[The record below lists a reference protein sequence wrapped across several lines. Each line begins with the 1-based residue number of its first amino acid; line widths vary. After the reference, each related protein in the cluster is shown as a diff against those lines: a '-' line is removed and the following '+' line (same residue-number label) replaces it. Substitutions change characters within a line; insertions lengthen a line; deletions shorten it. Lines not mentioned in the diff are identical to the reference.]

1 MRRFAF
7 SLGALSALFLALAL
21 ISGGRAQAQA
31 AVTIAVDLDP
41 AATTGIR
48 IEGLASDTQGRLYTS
63 DLDSRRLWRYTPSS
77 NQLELLGTMPR
88 QGSGMAFDRDGNL
101 YLASGDVVMRINA
114 SAIAGAA
121 LDATGVVTYATG
133 VPGAN
138 GLAFGSDGRLFVSGG
153 NTGNIYVVST
163 AGITSTWASGF
174 TSDRE
179 AQRISTNGLAFG
191 PDGMLYSSNTGTGAI
206 DRIPLNAD
214 GSAGT
219 TERFATSELLLGA
232 DGITF
237 ASNGDLYVAANERNA
252 IVRVSRDGT
261 VSDVASN
268 GADGPLQ
275 FPASPSFSG
284 NALYASNF
292 DIERGANAPNAGGVG
307 ASLARIDVGVT
318 GAPLP
323 FAGGTQVGTPTAA
336 ATGVA
341 TGTVTVTATVAVE
354 TPTVAAT
361 VPVAE
366 ATSTTAAVPPAAV
379 IPPTTVPLPTTPII
393 QRTVAPVTPPG
404 MPATGGGDMTWLL
417 AAVGV
422 ALAMVALVAGAAAR
436 RATR

>member
-1 MRRFAF
+1 MRRLAF
-7 SLGALSALFLALAL
+7 SLGALSMLFLALAL

-41 AATTGIR
+41 AATAGIR
-48 IEGLASDTQGRLYTS
+48 IEGLASDSQGRLYTS
-63 DLDSRRLWRYTPSS
+63 DLDSRRLWRYTPST
-77 NQLELLGTMPR
+77 NQLETLGTMPR
-88 QGSGMAFDRDGNL
+88 QGSGMAFDSQGNL

-114 SAIAGAA
+114 SAIAGAE
-121 LDATGVVTYATG
+121 LDVSGVVTYATG

-138 GLAFGSDGRLFVSGG
+138 GLAFGPDGRLFVSGG

-163 AGITSTWASGF
+163 NGITSTWASGF

-206 DRIPLNAD
+206 DRIPVNAD
-214 GSAGT
+214 GSAGAPQRWVT
-219 TERFATSELLLGA
+219 NELLIGA

-252 IVRVSRDGT
+252 IVRVSSDGT
-261 VSDVASN
+261 VTDVASN
-268 GADGPLQ
+268 GADGPLE
-275 FPASPSFSG
+275 FPASPAFSG
-284 NALYASNF
+284 DSLYVSNF
-292 DIERGANAPNAGGVG
+292 DIERGANAPNTGGIG
-307 ASLARIDVGVT
+307 ASLARIAVGVT

-341 TGTVTVTATVAVE
+341 TGTVTVTATVAVG

-366 ATSTTAAVPPAAV
+366 ATPTTAAVPPTAV

-393 QRTVAPVTPPG
+393 QPTVAPVTPPG
-404 MPATGGGDMTWLL
+404 MPRTGGGDMAVLL
-417 AAVGV
+417 GTVGL
-422 ALAMVALVAGAAAR
+422 ALAMLALVAGFAAR